1 MANNFQKQFHI
12 FKSMDNDVG
21 NPSGY
26 IKIEINGERAKLQLS
41 LNNLLNRQGSVYR
54 LYGIKKDDRNLS
66 YTVICDIPN
75 INGRADIKVSANC
88 LSLEQIN
95 IYAIILRL
103 SGNIPVLKCPLVAY
117 AKEEQDWRNE
127 FDSLVLINERS
138 QDKKNLNNEIRD
150 GLERGCNEIVKNTE
164 NVSNS
169 IMVDKSYSDGLD
181 EAIKN
186 QSQKKINNSTYERNE
201 SEMLED
207 ISGKAEE
214 AVFTNNTDFDQLS
227 NCAEKVFIHERS
239 NVMKGEKAFDSIENR
254 ISTIEEIS
262 DAKAV
267 KVAKEAT
274 NIEGIKDIFD
284 KSIGRLNEDNKE
296 FIEYEKKDA
305 VHLNNKEMIN
315 EDRKATHQ
323 GKNQLFN
330 DMKLNFSGKFE
341 SVITSIYN
349 ADKSATLTSIYN
361 NATAKKEPALNLE
374 DNDILGSV
382 EENFKDISSIEMDK
396 IKVRAELNLPDLKDE
411 LNKSFESYNPFKMKS
426 KNFNWWKIN
435 SPGYLNNILFRNN
448 IRTYLLFNPKVMLA
462 HYKYRYII
470 FGIRLDRRSGKE
482 YFICGIPG
490 VYSIDENPFGSMGSW
505 AQTEGYKPKYGAF
518 GYWLIMIDPKTGKLI
533 KVR

>member
-1 MANNFQKQFHI
+1 MANKFQKQFHI
-12 FKSMDNDVG
+12 FKSMDSDAG

-26 IKIEINGERAKLQLS
+26 IKIEINGQQAKLQLS
-41 LNNLLNRQGSVYR
+41 LNNLLNRQGSVYQ
-54 LYGIKKDDRNLS
+54 LYGIMKDNSNLS
-66 YTVICDIPN
+66 YTVICDIPY
-75 INGRADIKVSANC
+75 INGRADVKVSANC

-103 SGNIPVLKCPLVAY
+103 SGNLPELKCPLVAY
-117 AKEEQDWRNE
+117 AKEELDWRNE
-127 FDSLVLINERS
+127 FDSLVLVNERS
-138 QDKKNLNNEIRD
+138 KNNLNIETGDSKEKGFDKPETIENAD
-150 GLERGCNEIVKNTE
+150 TE

-169 IMVDKSYSDGLD
+169 IRIDKSPSDSFE
-181 EAIKN
+181 EAINN
-186 QSQKKINNSTYERNE
+186 QPQEKINNSTDEINE
-201 SEMLED
+201 VEMLGDSSEKIKEPVCTKKTDSDKLNIYED
-207 ISGKAEE
+207 
-214 AVFTNNTDFDQLS
+214 VL
-227 NCAEKVFIHERS
+227 IHSRS
-239 NVMKGEKAFDSIENR
+239 NVTKDKMAFD
-254 ISTIEEIS
+254 TIEKGIS
-262 DAKAV
+262 AIEQIGDAKA
-267 KVAKEAT
+267 AKDEQ
-274 NIEGIKDIFD
+274 NIEGIEKIFG

-296 FIEYEKKDA
+296 AIDYEIKDA
-305 VHLNNKEMIN
+305 VHIKDKDIVNK
-315 EDRKATHQ
+315 DSKATLHTN
-323 GKNQLFN
+323 NQLFN

-349 ADKSATLTSIYN
+349 ADKSSTLTSVYN
-361 NATAKKEPALNLE
+361 NATAKKEPELNL
-374 DNDILGSV
+374 DDKDILGSV
-382 EENFKDISSIEMDK
+382 EENFKDISSIELDK
-396 IKVRAELNLPDLKDE
+396 IKGRAELNLPDLKDE

-470 FGIRLDRRSGKE
+470 FGIRIDRRTGKE

>member
-1 MANNFQKQFHI
+1 MANKFQKQFHI

-26 IKIEINGERAKLQLS
+26 LKIEINGEQAKLQLS
-41 LNNLLNRQGSVYR
+41 LNNLLNRQGSAYQ
-54 LYGIKKDDRNLS
+54 LYGIKKEDSNLS

-75 INGRADIKVSANC
+75 INGRADVKVSTNS

-103 SGNIPVLKCPLVAY
+103 SGNSPVLKCPLVAY
-117 AKEEQDWRNE
+117 AKEELDWRSE
-127 FDSLVLINERS
+127 FDSHVLNNERS
-138 QDKKNLNNEIRD
+138 GDKKNLNNEIRD
-150 GLERGCNEIVKNTE
+150 GLGKGFEKKETIKNTE
-164 NVSNS
+164 NVSGS
-169 IMVDKSYSDGLD
+169 IMVDKRSADSFD
-181 EAIKN
+181 EAIN
-186 QSQKKINNSTYERNE
+186 SQSKEKINKSTDERKE
-201 SEMLED
+201 LELFED
-207 ISGKAEE
+207 RSGKEKE
-214 AVFTNNTDFDQLS
+214 AVYTNKIDFDQS
-227 NCAEKVFIHERS
+227 NNCTEKVYMNEID
-239 NVMKGEKAFDSIENR
+239 NVTKEEMAFDTLEEG
-254 ISTIEEIS
+254 ISTINEN
-262 DAKAV
+262 
-267 KVAKEAT
+267 
-274 NIEGIKDIFD
+274 NIE
-284 KSIGRLNEDNKE
+284 S
-296 FIEYEKKDA
+296 IEYEKKDA
-305 VHLNNKEMIN
+305 VHINDKEMLN
-315 EDRKATHQ
+315 EDRKATLQANNH
-323 GKNQLFN
+323 LFN

-349 ADKSATLTSIYN
+349 ADKSSTLTSIYN
-361 NATAKKEPALNLE
+361 NATVKKEPELNLE

-396 IKVRAELNLPDLKDE
+396 IKGRVELDLPDLKDE

>member
-1 MANNFQKQFHI
+1 MANKFQKQFHI

-26 IKIEINGERAKLQLS
+26 IKVEINGEQAKLQLS
-41 LNNLLNRQGSVYR
+41 LNNLLNRQGFAYQ
-54 LYGIKKDDRNLS
+54 LYGIKKTDSNIS

-75 INGRADIKVSANC
+75 INGRADVKLNTDTNKVGANDMPI
-88 LSLEQIN
+88 EQIN

-103 SGNIPVLKCPLVAY
+103 SGKMPALKCPLVAY
-117 AKEEQDWRNE
+117 AKEELDWKNE
-127 FDSLVLINERS
+127 FDSHVLINERK
-138 QDKKNLNNEIRD
+138 QAKNNLNIENSDSFEKDANKLETNKNIEKSVIREESYADGFDKAINNEPQENFSKRIDEVNVIELFHDRS
-150 GLERGCNEIVKNTE
+150 EKSEEIVGANKT
-164 NVSNS
+164 
-169 IMVDKSYSDGLD
+169 
-181 EAIKN
+181 A
-186 QSQKKINNSTYERNE
+186 
-201 SEMLED
+201 
-207 ISGKAEE
+207 
-214 AVFTNNTDFDQLS
+214 DFDQL
-227 NCAEKVFIHERS
+227 NNRTEEVVMYERS
-239 NVMKGEKAFDSIENR
+239 NVTKAAAVYDTTEP
-254 ISTIEEIS
+254 EIS
-262 DAKAV
+262 IYEDNNDSKSAENINNVFDNNNGRAK
-267 KVAKEAT
+267 
-274 NIEGIKDIFD
+274 
-284 KSIGRLNEDNKE
+284 EDNKE
-296 FIEYEKKDA
+296 SVQYELNDTT
-305 VHLNNKEMIN
+305 HINNKEVGN
-315 EDRKATHQ
+315 EAKKSNLQAN
-323 GKNQLFN
+323 NQLLN

-349 ADKSATLTSIYN
+349 TDKSATLTSIYN
-361 NATAKKEPALNLE
+361 NATAKKEPELNLD

-396 IKVRAELNLPDLKDE
+396 VKGRTELNLPELKDE
-411 LNKSFESYNPFKMKS
+411 LNKSFESYNPFRMKS

-482 YFICGIPG
+482 HFICGIPG

-533 KVR
+533 KIR

>member
-1 MANNFQKQFHI
+1 MANKFQKQFHI

-26 IKIEINGERAKLQLS
+26 IKIEINGEQAKLQLS
-41 LNNLLNRQGSVYR
+41 LNNLLNRQGSLYQ
-54 LYGIKKDDRNLS
+54 LYGIKKDDSNLS

-75 INGRADIKVSANC
+75 INGRADVKMSTNC

-103 SGNIPVLKCPLVAY
+103 SGNMHVLKCPLVAY
-117 AKEEQDWRNE
+117 AKEELDWKNE
-127 FDSLVLINERS
+127 FDSLVLTNERTNN
-138 QDKKNLNNEIRD
+138 KNNQNAEALDN
-150 GLERGCNEIVKNTE
+150 LEKGFNKLETIKNTE
-164 NVSNS
+164 SVNGS
-169 IMVDKSYSDGLD
+169 IKVDKNSADGFD
-181 EAIKN
+181 EAINN
-186 QSQKKINNSTYERNE
+186 QMKEKVNKSTDESNE
-201 SEMLED
+201 IEMLED
-207 ISGKAEE
+207 RSGKEKD
-214 AVFTNNTDFDQLS
+214 AVSTNKIDFDQLN
-227 NCAEKVFIHERS
+227 NCTEKVFMHERS
-239 NVMKGEKAFDSIENR
+239 SVTKDDMALNTTENR
-254 ISTIEEIS
+254 ISASEDIS
-262 DAKAV
+262 DA
-267 KVAKEAT
+267 KVAKEAE
-274 NIEGIKDIFD
+274 NIEGIKNTFD
-284 KSIGRLNEDNKE
+284 RSIGRLNEDNKE
-296 FIEYEKKDA
+296 PIEYEIKDA
-305 VHLNNKEMIN
+305 VHINDKEMVN
-315 EDRKATHQ
+315 EDRKATLQ
-323 GKNQLFN
+323 ANNQLFN
-330 DMKLNFSGKFE
+330 DMKLNFSGNFE

-361 NATAKKEPALNLE
+361 NATAKKEQELNLD

-396 IKVRAELNLPDLKDE
+396 IKGRAELNLPDLKDE

-533 KVR
+533 KIR

>member
-1 MANNFQKQFHI
+1 MANKFQKQFHI

-26 IKIEINGERAKLQLS
+26 IKLEINGEQAKLQLS
-41 LNNLLNRQGSVYR
+41 LNNLLNKQGSVYQ
-54 LYGIKKDDRNLS
+54 LYGIKKDDSDLS
-66 YTVICDIPN
+66 YTVICDIPCA
-75 INGRADIKVSANC
+75 NGRADVKVSANC

-95 IYAIILRL
+95 IYAIIMRL
-103 SGNIPVLKCPLVAY
+103 SGDSHILKCPLVAY
-117 AKEEQDWRNE
+117 VKEELDWRNE
-127 FDSLVLINERS
+127 FNSLALINES
-138 QDKKNLNNEIRD
+138 STDKNNLNSETRD
-150 GLERGCNEIVKNTE
+150 
-164 NVSNS
+164 SF
-169 IMVDKSYSDGLD
+169 D
-181 EAIKN
+181 EAINN
-186 QSQKKINNSTYERNE
+186 QTKDKIIRSTDEI
-201 SEMLED
+201 SEIEKLED
-207 ISGKAEE
+207 ISKKAICIAE
-214 AVFTNNTDFDQLS
+214 TDFDQIDRL
-227 NCAEKVFIHERS
+227 NNVTEKTTMHEES
-239 NVMKGEKAFDSIENR
+239 NVTKGDMAFDNIENR
-254 ISTIEEIS
+254 MPAIEEIS
-262 DAKAV
+262 DTK
-267 KVAKEAT
+267 KTE
-274 NIEGIKDIFD
+274 NLEGLENTFD
-284 KSIGRLNEDNKE
+284 NHIGRINEGNKE
-296 FIEYEKKDA
+296 SIVYENKDA
-305 VHLNNKEMIN
+305 VHINNKEMVN
-315 EDRKATHQ
+315 EHRKATIQ
-323 GKNQLFN
+323 PNNQLFN

-361 NATAKKEPALNLE
+361 NATARKEPELNIE

-396 IKVRAELNLPDLKDE
+396 LKGRVELNLPDLKDE

-470 FGIRLDRRSGKE
+470 FGIRIDRRTGKE